1 MKRRFYGPVTSRSN
15 IRPPGL
21 FYVPKTAAREIVE
34 RMRLLLAF
42 ILLGFWPVSSAQ
54 PAISPTPTF
63 KLGAVL
69 PLSGSSAGTG
79 QVVAAALRASAKT
92 LLNRGIDLNIT
103 VLDSRSN
110 AVYAAAQA
118 KMLISAGVHALLC
131 CETPQVAAQLAAV
144 ATAAGLPVLSLAPVD
159 SADNS
164 TDDSAEWPLIS
175 LVAGESQVLTKL
187 ALSPPGRPLA
197 LLAPADELGNRAS
210 LALREASLG
219 VVRYPVGRTPLTPEA
234 LQAATL
240 EPGSIVIWD
249 NAGGTVQAAE
259 ALSARGYTGVRVVR
273 AEVWGELDA
282 LSRAELTGAVSVLSP
297 AVLGYRLPDSH
308 PAKEKVSSF
317 RRALSGTLT
326 DADADQVTT
335 AAAAWDAVQLLGA
348 AAEQVLTYTD
358 AGNDPDN
365 TAAVRGALLG
375 ALGGLGPVVGAGG
388 TYDFSDDF
396 SGSGELAGNHVAG
409 LLPDSLVFGAWRGG
423 RFLPYP

>member
-1 MKRRFYGPVTSRSN
+1 MRF
-15 IRPPGL
+15 
-21 FYVPKTAAREIVE
+21 
-34 RMRLLLAF
+34 LLAF
-42 ILLGFWPVSSAQ
+42 IALGFWPVSSAQ
-54 PAISPTPTF
+54 PAISPPPTF

-69 PLSGSSAGTG
+69 PLSGDSAGTG
-79 QVVAAALRASAKT
+79 QVVAAALRASAET
-92 LLNRGIDLNIT
+92 LLGRGIDLDIT
-103 VLDSRSN
+103 VLDSQSN
-110 AVYAAAQA
+110 AVYAAAQVE
-118 KMLISAGVHALLC
+118 KLVTAGVHALVC

-144 ATAAGLPVLSLAPVD
+144 ATTAALPVLSLTPVASTD
-159 SADNS
+159 YSTDNS
-164 TDDSAEWPLIS
+164 TDAWPLAS
-175 LVAGESQVLTKL
+175 LVADDAQVLTKL
-187 ALSPPGRPLA
+187 ALSPPGPPLA
-197 LLAPADELGNRAS
+197 LLAPADELGDRAS
-210 LALREASLG
+210 LALREVSLG

-249 NAGGTVQAAE
+249 DAAGTVQAAE

-297 AVLGYRLPDSH
+297 AVLGYRLPDTH

-317 RRALSGTLT
+317 RRALSGVTLS
-326 DADADQVTT
+326 DADVDQVTT

-358 AGNDPDN
+358 VSVNDDPD
-365 TAAVRGALLG
+365 TAAAVRGALLG

-388 TYDFSDDF
+388 TYDFSGDF
-396 SGSGELAGNHVAG
+396 SSDFSGNFPGSGELAGDQVVG
-409 LLPDSLVFGAWRGG
+409 LLPDSLVFGVWRGG

>member
-1 MKRRFYGPVTSRSN
+1 MRF
-15 IRPPGL
+15 
-21 FYVPKTAAREIVE
+21 
-34 RMRLLLAF
+34 LLAF
-42 ILLGFWPVSSAQ
+42 IALGFWPVSSAQ
-54 PAISPTPTF
+54 PAISPSPTF

-69 PLSGSSAGTG
+69 PLSGDSAGTG
-79 QVVAAALRASAKT
+79 QVVAAALRASAET
-92 LLNRGIDLNIT
+92 LLGRGIDLDIT
-103 VLDSRSN
+103 VLDSQSN
-110 AVYAAAQA
+110 AVYAAAQVE
-118 KMLISAGVHALLC
+118 KLVTAGVHALVC

-144 ATAAGLPVLSLAPVD
+144 ATTAALPVLSLTPVA
-159 SADNS
+159 STDNS
-164 TDDSAEWPLIS
+164 TDSSTDASADSSAAWPLAS
-175 LVAGESQVLTKL
+175 LVADDAQVLTKL
-187 ALSPPGRPLA
+187 ALSPPGPPLA
-197 LLAPADELGNRAS
+197 LLAPAGELGDRAS
-210 LALREASLG
+210 LALREVSLG

-249 NAGGTVQAAE
+249 SAAGTVQAAE

-297 AVLGYRLPDSH
+297 AVLGYRLPDTH

-317 RRALSGTLT
+317 RRALSRTLSA
-326 DADADQVTT
+326 ADVDQVTT

-358 AGNDPDN
+358 VSVNDDPD
-365 TAAVRGALLG
+365 TAAAVRGALLG

-388 TYDFSDDF
+388 TYDFS
-396 SGSGELAGNHVAG
+396 GSGDQVAG
-409 LLPDSLVFGAWRGG
+409 LLPDSLVFGVWRGG